1 MPEEILLDYTLDQPY
16 ISTQNVETQIK
27 ALLRLQVSPTLRQAR
42 ASGTH
47 LCLVLDVSSS
57 MRDQEMRELIAAASN
72 VVDLLRDG
80 DVLSLIAFQSNV
92 YEILQAV
99 RIGPSL
105 DRAEIK
111 RKVSM
116 IMHYRGGGTDMELA
130 LTKAEMQLNSVPD
143 PSLTRTIVLLTDGR
157 VDGVE
162 DKCLQRAAQIS
173 ARGVTIDALGFGREF
188 DYRFMQ
194 RLVADSNGFTTKI
207 DRPEDIPRVFADR
220 VKSATNVLAQN
231 VRLKLS
237 FTPQVRAGRG
247 YRHSPEMLFL
257 GNIRLPGDSRD
268 IDIHLGNIERDKAY
282 SYVVT
287 FTVPQRA
294 DIGPVRAIAAQLT
307 YDIPSLHITDG
318 TTQQSVVV
326 HFTDDPEEASVIH
339 GEVERAFDEVEIG
352 RMVEELERAMQQA
365 DHRKSAMFFD
375 VLTKRYT
382 ELGDAAM
389 ADHYQSMKRKYAA
402 DGALTQEDLNY
413 NRHSATQK
421 RDSGVALVDASDLI

>member
-1 MPEEILLDYTLDQPY
+1 
-16 ISTQNVETQIK
+16 
-27 ALLRLQVSPTLRQAR
+27 
-42 ASGTH
+42 
-47 LCLVLDVSSS
+47 
-57 MRDQEMRELIAAASN
+57 
-72 VVDLLRDG
+72 
-80 DVLSLIAFQSNV
+80 
-92 YEILQAV
+92 
-99 RIGPSL
+99 
-105 DRAEIK
+105 
-111 RKVSM
+111 
-116 IMHYRGGGTDMELA
+116 MELA

-143 PSLTRTIVLLTDGR
+143 PDLTRKIVLLTDGR

-162 DKCLQRAAQIS
+162 EKCLQRASQIS
-173 ARGVTIDALGFGREF
+173 DRGITIDALGFGREF

-231 VRLKLS
+231 VRLKLT

-268 IDIHLGNIERDKAY
+268 IDLLIGNVERDKAY

-294 DIGPVRAIAAQLT
+294 DVGPVRAIAATLT
-307 YDIPSLHITDG
+307 YDVPALNVTEG
-318 TTQQSVVV
+318 ATQQSVVL
-326 HFTDDPEEASVIH
+326 HFTDDPEEANIIH
-339 GEVERAFDEVEIG
+339 GEVERAFEEVEIG
-352 RMVEELERAMQQA
+352 RMVEELERAMQQG
-365 DHRKSAMFFD
+365 DHRKAAMFFD

-382 ELGDAAM
+382 ELGDPSM
-389 ADHYQSMKRKYAA
+389 ADHYQTMKRKYAA
-402 DGALTQEDLNY
+402 DGALSQEDLNY

-421 RDSGVALVDASDLI
+421 RDVGVALVDASDLI